1 MKNFA
6 SSKALR
12 SIPYG
17 IFIKMST
24 IRSPEHGSELRRC
37 AMTGLQSRGIGRPPI
52 SSAAHIVGKVNIGNC
67 RTTANQTRLS
77 SVISM
82 RRAKRTVLTFRLGEN
97 KPHGKEIIMAR
108 YTRRRTTRAPARRA
122 RRTGYSARS
131 GRYAA
136 PRRRTVSRRRSTSR
150 RSSTP
155 RTIRIVVQTV
165 GASPTN
171 QSSVVPLRAQ
181 F

>member
-1 MKNFA
+1 
-6 SSKALR
+6 
-12 SIPYG
+12 
-17 IFIKMST
+17 MST
-24 IRSPEHGSELRRC
+24 TRSAEHGSEPRRC
-37 AMTGLQSRGIGRPPI
+37 VMTGLQFRGIGSSPI
-52 SSAAHIVGKVNIGNC
+52 SNAAHIVGKVNIGNC
-67 RTTANQTRLS
+67 RTTANQRRLS

-82 RRAKRTVLTFRLGEN
+82 RRTRRTVLTFRLGEN

-108 YTRRRTTRAPARRA
+108 YTRRRTTRAPARGA

-131 GRYAA
+131 SRYAA
-136 PRRRTVSRRRSTSR
+136 PRRRSVSRRRSTAR
-150 RSSTP
+150 RSSP